1 MDRGFQNEG
10 AIMII
15 LLLSGLFPSWRW
27 QFTQTLQYAQLE
39 ALFIDIPLMGWGAF
53 MIIKSVGGYYG
64 F

>member
-1 MDRGFQNEG
+1 
-10 AIMII
+10 MII